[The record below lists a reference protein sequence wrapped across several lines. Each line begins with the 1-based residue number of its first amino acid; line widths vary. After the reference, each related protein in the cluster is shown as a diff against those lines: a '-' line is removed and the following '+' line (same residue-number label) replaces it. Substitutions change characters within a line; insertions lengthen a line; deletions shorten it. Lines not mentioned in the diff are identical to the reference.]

1 MQVQAIS
8 NAQQNKNQN
17 FQGKVNIVNGLS
29 YLPCKYVRQAY
40 ASMNEL
46 IKDKPFDLFIR
57 QNHGEHSLNFIAKK
71 PQHLGKINKPFVEN
85 TISNASNLDNG
96 EYTKELYAIVAEMTI
111 NSYEKAFLSV
121 KKEGNVKTFFNKLVN
136 KFLSIMQDKDEI

>member
-1 MQVQAIS
+1 M
-8 NAQQNKNQN
+8 
-17 FQGKVNIVNGLS
+17 
-29 YLPCKYVRQAY
+29 
-40 ASMNEL
+40 
-46 IKDKPFDLFIR
+46 
-57 QNHGEHSLNFIAKK
+57 NFIAKK